1 MKKVPYTLSENSI
14 TVFWEGKPYT
24 VRKDNANFQ
33 GLRQAL
39 FDARYDEVGDFLD
52 ITKAIENFVE
62 GEIEVK
68 DEVVYYKGHR
78 LHGVVVDKLLEML
91 RAGMKDSAPLTN
103 FITRLQA
110 NPSANS
116 VNQLYSFL
124 SYKSLPNDEEGM
136 VLGYK
141 GVQKDFWSN
150 SGNADTIVVQGK
162 TNDRHQ
168 ILNEV
173 GATIE
178 VSRRCVDDNKDNH
191 CSFGLHIGSYDYA
204 NSWAGDEG
212 RLLVVKFDPQDAVSV
227 PDDCDFQ
234 KLRVCKYTV
243 VEDITGTRKEID
255 KPVYEANKVIYGS
268 DDDCCDDEDYD
279 SDDYAD
285 DDDEG
290 RDYLNNEDDDND
302 ECNEVADLA
311 IRNYIENKHEQ
322 GVNPSI
328 NHIASLKFCRDE
340 GLHCSDIP
348 LIAMDLGFAVERN
361 DEKSLSEL
369 EILPPNSNI

>member
-1 MKKVPYTLSENSI
+1 MNKVPYTLSEDSI

-52 ITKAIENFVE
+52 IAKAVENFVE

-91 RAGMKDSAPLTN
+91 RAGLKDSAPLTN

-141 GVQKDFWSN
+141 GVQKNFWSN
-150 SGNADTIVVQGK
+150 SGNADTIVVQGE

-178 VSRRCVDDNKDNH
+178 VQRRCVDDNKDNH

-204 NSWAGDEG
+204 NSWAGDDG

-243 VEDITGTRKEID
+243 VEDITDTRKEIN
-255 KPVYEANKVIYGS
+255 KPVYEANKVIYN
-268 DDDCCDDEDYD
+268 DDDEDYD
-279 SDDYAD
+279 SDDYSD
-285 DDDEG
+285 DEDEG
-290 RDYLNNEDDDND
+290 RDYLNDEDDYDMD
-302 ECNEVADLA
+302 QTDSSDSNEVADLA
-311 IRNYIENKHEQ
+311 IRNYIENKHEE
-322 GVNPSI
+322 GVRPSI
-328 NHIASLKFCRDE
+328 NHIASLKVCRDE
-340 GLHCSDIP
+340 GLHCADVAEIVK
-348 LIAMDLGFAVERN
+348 DLGFTLERD
-361 DEKSLSEL
+361 DEKVLSEL
-369 EILPPNSNI
+369 TVM